1 MVSDQQVRRLFKL
14 IQQNETLSMAAAKA
28 GLDVKTARKYRRLR
42 KLPSELHKPR
52 TWRTRKDAF
61 AEVWDGLCEQL
72 NANPGLE
79 AKTLFEALQRQ
90 HPGRFADGQLRA
102 FQRRVRTWRGSEG
115 PSKEVFFGQVH
126 EPGRLG
132 QSDFTHMS
140 SLDITIGG
148 QPFDHLM
155 YHFVL
160 TYSNWEAVTICFSES
175 FESLREGMQNALWE
189 LGGVPAQHQTDRLS
203 SAVRNLRKTMADGD
217 SKPDSGNP
225 LQSDSDAPSESES
238 HRADPRA
245 AFTQRYQG
253 LLNHYGLEGR
263 KIQAGK
269 ANENGDVEQRHHRFK
284 RAMEQALL
292 LRGHRD
298 FADRVEYEAFVRR
311 LLVQLN
317 AGRRGRLA
325 EELDKLRPL
334 PERRLEGCTRLRV
347 RVDSGSL
354 IHVERK
360 VYSVHSRLIGERVE
374 VRSFADHLEVWYA
387 QKLVERLPR
396 LRGKGK
402 HRVHYRHIIDWLV
415 RKPGAFENYRYRED
429 LFPNSRFRM
438 AYDALKQSHGA
449 GAVKAYLRILYL
461 AARETESGVDDAL
474 RWLLDTERSI
484 TPEAVEQFVRRGQR
498 IDPPTEVTV
507 EPADVSSYDDLL
519 EHREVA

>member
-1 MVSDQQVRRLFKL
+1 MVSDQQVRRLFML

-42 KLPSELHKPR
+42 RLPSELHKPR

-61 AEVWDGLCEQL
+61 ADAWDELSERL
-72 NANPGLE
+72 NVNPGLE
-79 AKTLFEALQRQ
+79 AKTLFEALQRK

-102 FQRRVRTWRGSEG
+102 FQRRVRRWRASEG
-115 PSKEVFFGQVH
+115 PPKEVFFGQVH

-140 SLDITIGG
+140 SLDVTIGG
-148 QPFDHLM
+148 RPFDHLM

-160 TYSNWEAVTICFSES
+160 TYSNWETVTICFSES

-203 SAVRNLRKTMADGD
+203 SAVRNLRKATADGD
-217 SKPDSGNP
+217 SK
-225 LQSDSDAPSESES
+225 SDSCDPSESES
-238 HRADPRA
+238 SYTDPQKE
-245 AFTQRYQG
+245 FTRRYQG
-253 LLNHYGLEGR
+253 LLDHYGLKGR

-269 ANENGDVEQRHHRFK
+269 ANENGDVEQRHHRLK
-284 RAMEQALL
+284 RALEQALL

-298 FADRVEYEAFVRR
+298 FVDRAEYEAFVHR
-311 LLVQLN
+311 LLMQLN
-317 AGRRGRLA
+317 AGRRQRLA
-325 EELDKLRPL
+325 EELRVLRPL
-334 PERRLEGCTRLRV
+334 PERRLEACTRLRV

-354 IHVERK
+354 IHVGRN
-360 VYSVHSRLIGERVE
+360 VYSVHSRLIGEEVE
-374 VRSFADHLEVWYA
+374 ARLHVDHLEVWHA

-396 LRGKGK
+396 LRGRGK

-429 LFPNSRFRM
+429 LFPSSRFRM
-438 AYDALKQSHGA
+438 AYDALTQSHGA
-449 GAVKAYLRILYL
+449 GAVKAYLRILHL
-461 AARETESGVDDAL
+461 AAQETESGVDDAL
-474 RWLLDTERSI
+474 RWLLDTGRSI
-484 TPEAVEQFVRRGQR
+484 TAEAVEEFVHRGQR
-498 IDPPTEVTV
+498 IASPTEVTV

>member
-14 IQQNETLSMAAAKA
+14 IQQNETVSMAAAKA

-42 KLPSELHKPR
+42 RLPSELHKPR

-61 AEVWDGLCEQL
+61 AAVWDELGERL
-72 NANPGLE
+72 NVNPGLE
-79 AKTLFEALQRQ
+79 AKTLFEALQRKY
-90 HPGRFADGQLRA
+90 PGRFADGQLRA
-102 FQRRVRTWRGSEG
+102 LQRRVRIWRASEG
-115 PSKEVFFGQVH
+115 PPKEVFFAQMH
-126 EPGRLG
+126 EPGRLC

-140 SLDITIGG
+140 SLGVTIGG
-148 QPFDHLM
+148 RLFDHLM

-160 TYSNWEAVTICFSES
+160 TYSNWETVTICFSES

-189 LGGVPAQHQTDRLS
+189 LGGIPAQHQTDRLS
-203 SAVRNLRKTMADGD
+203 SAVRNLPKLAAGGD
-217 SKPDSGNP
+217 SKPDSCN
-225 LQSDSDAPSESES
+225 LSESDSS
-238 HRADPRA
+238 RADQKA

-253 LLNHYGLEGR
+253 LLDHYGLVGR

-269 ANENGDVEQRHHRFK
+269 ANENGDVEQRHHRLK
-284 RAMEQALL
+284 RALEQALL

-298 FADRVEYEAFVRR
+298 FADRADYEAFVRR
-311 LLVQLN
+311 LLMQLN
-317 AGRRGRLA
+317 AGRRQRLA
-325 EELDKLRPL
+325 EELRVLRPL
-334 PERRLEGCTRLRV
+334 PERRLETCTRLRV

-354 IHVERK
+354 IHVDRN
-360 VYSVHSRLIGERVE
+360 VYSVHSRLIGEKVE
-374 VRSFADHLEVWYA
+374 ARLHVDHLEVWYA
-387 QKLVERLPR
+387 QKLIERLPR
-396 LRGKGK
+396 LRGRGK

-438 AYDALKQSHGA
+438 AYDALKQSNGVGA
-449 GAVKAYLRILYL
+449 TKAYLRILYL

-474 RWLLDTERSI
+474 RWLLDTGRSI
-484 TPEAVEQFVRRGQR
+484 TAEAVEQFVRRGQR
-498 IDPPTEVTV
+498 IAPPTEVTV

>member
-1 MVSDQQVRRLFKL
+1 MVSDQQVRRLFKV

-28 GLDVKTARKYRRLR
+28 GMDVKTARKYRRLR
-42 KLPSELHKPR
+42 RLPSELHQPR

-61 AEVWDGLCEQL
+61 VEVWDELQELL
-72 NANPGLE
+72 NVSPGLE
-79 AKTLFEALQRQ
+79 AKTLFEALQRK

-102 FQRRVRTWRGSEG
+102 FQRRVRTWRSSEG
-115 PSKEVFFGQVH
+115 PPKEVFFSQVH

-140 SLDITIGG
+140 ALDVTIGG
-148 QPFDHLM
+148 RPFDHLM

-175 FESLREGMQNALWE
+175 FESLSEGVQNALWE

-203 SAVRNLRKTMADGD
+203 SAVRNLRKTTANSD
-217 SKPDSGNP
+217 SKSDSG
-225 LQSDSDAPSESES
+225 DPSESEPS
-238 HRADPRA
+238 RANPQEE
-245 AFTQRYQG
+245 FTRRYQG
-253 LLNHYGLEGR
+253 LLDHYGLDGR

-269 ANENGDVEQRHHRFK
+269 ANENGDVEQRHHRLH

-298 FADRVEYEAFVRR
+298 FADRADYEAFVRR
-311 LLVQLN
+311 LLIQLN
-317 AGRRGRLA
+317 AGRRQRLA
-325 EELDKLRPL
+325 EELRVLRPL
-334 PERRLEGCTRLRV
+334 PERRLEACRRSRV

-354 IHVERK
+354 IHVDRN
-360 VYSVHSRLIGERVE
+360 VYSVHSRLIGEQVE
-374 VRSFADHLEVWYA
+374 ARLHVDHLEVWYA

-396 LRGKGK
+396 LRGRGK

-429 LFPNSRFRM
+429 LFPSSRFRM

-449 GAVKAYLRILYL
+449 GAVKAYLRILRL

-484 TPEAVEQFVRRGQR
+484 TPEAVEEFVHRGQR

>member
-1 MVSDQQVRRLFKL
+1 MVSDQQVRRLFML
-14 IQQNETLSMAAAKA
+14 IQQNETLSLAAAKA

-42 KLPSELHKPR
+42 RLPSELHKPR

-61 AEVWDGLCEQL
+61 AEVWDELREQL
-72 NANPGLE
+72 NVSPGLE
-79 AKTLFEALQRQ
+79 AKTLFEALQRK
-90 HPGRFADGQLRA
+90 HPGRFADGQIRA
-102 FQRRVRTWRGSEG
+102 LQRRVRIWRASEG
-115 PSKEVFFGQVH
+115 PPKEVFFAQVH

-140 SLDITIGG
+140 SLGVTINGR
-148 QPFDHLM
+148 PFDHLM

-175 FESLREGMQNALWE
+175 FESLREGLQNALWE
-189 LGGVPAQHQTDRLS
+189 LGGIPAQHQTDRLS
-203 SAVRNLRKTMADGD
+203 SAVRNLRKARADGD
-217 SKPDSGNP
+217 SK
-225 LQSDSDAPSESES
+225 SDSCNLSESDSSCPDQET
-238 HRADPRA
+238 

-253 LLNHYGLEGR
+253 LLDHYGLKGR

-269 ANENGDVEQRHHRFK
+269 ANENGDVEQRHHRLK
-284 RAMEQALL
+284 RGLEQALL

-298 FADRVEYEAFVRR
+298 FADRADYEAFVRR
-311 LLVQLN
+311 VLIQLN
-317 AGRRGRLA
+317 AGRRQRLA
-325 EELDKLRPL
+325 EELRVLRPL
-334 PERRLEGCTRLRV
+334 PERRLEACTRLRV

-354 IHVERK
+354 IHVGRN
-360 VYSVHSRLIGERVE
+360 VYSVHSRLIGEKVE
-374 VRSFADHLEVWYA
+374 ARLHVDHLEVWYA
-387 QKLVERLPR
+387 QKLIERLPR
-396 LRGKGK
+396 LRGRGK

-429 LFPNSRFRM
+429 LFPSSRFRM

-449 GAVKAYLRILYL
+449 GAVKAYLRILHL
-461 AARETESGVDDAL
+461 AAQETESGVDDAL
-474 RWLLDTERSI
+474 RWLLDTGRSI
-484 TPEAVEQFVRRGQR
+484 TAEAVEQFVRRGER